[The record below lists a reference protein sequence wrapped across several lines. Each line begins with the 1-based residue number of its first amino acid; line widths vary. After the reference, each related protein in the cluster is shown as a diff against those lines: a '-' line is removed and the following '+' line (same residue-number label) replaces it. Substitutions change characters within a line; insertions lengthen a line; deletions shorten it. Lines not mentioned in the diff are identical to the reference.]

1 MSASGWLIAACAALS
16 AVMAAGL
23 AVFGLLN
30 FGSAEAAIALMAA
43 SLWLTWVL
51 AGGVAARRLRQRLQ
65 AHLQQLPGNW
75 QLHFVLFATLLALA
89 EEAITTTLTN
99 LAPAF
104 GSQVGVAYITASS
117 SYLEVVLYNSVIV
130 FVPMFIVWA
139 WLLRRYAF
147 SPNSVLLLFGITGV
161 LAEAIYGGAQALLA
175 APFWILVYGL
185 MVYLPAYTL
194 AQGRGARPPRSWH
207 YALAVLLPLAAA
219 AVMALLVLTLS
230 THLPHFGPDF
240 TK

>member
-1 MSASGWLIAACAALS
+1 MSASGWLIVTCAVLS

-51 AGGVAARRLRQRLQ
+51 AGGTAARRLRERLRMRLQ
-65 AHLQQLPGNW
+65 PSSNW
-75 QLHFVLFATLLALA
+75 PLHFVLFATLLALA

-99 LAPAF
+99 LVPAF
-104 GSQVGVAYITASS
+104 GSQVGVAFITASS

-147 SPNSVLLLFGITGV
+147 SPNAVLLLFGITGV

-219 AVMALLVLTLS
+219 AVMALLVLALS
-230 THLPHFGPDF
+230 PHLPHFGPDF

>member
-16 AVMAAGL
+16 AVMTVGL
-23 AVFGLLN
+23 ALFGLLN
-30 FGSAEAAIALMAA
+30 FGSAEAATALMAA

-51 AGGVAARRLRQRLQ
+51 AGGVAARRLRERLR
-65 AHLQQLPGNW
+65 ARLQQLPGNW

-117 SYLEVVLYNSVIV
+117 SYLEVVMYNSVIV
-130 FVPMFIVWA
+130 FVPMFILWA

-147 SPNSVLLLFGITGV
+147 SPNAALLLFGITGV

-185 MVYLPAYTL
+185 MMYLPAYTL
-194 AQGRGARPPRSWH
+194 AQGRAAQPRSWH
-207 YALAVLLPLAAA
+207 YALAVLLPLLAA
-219 AVMALLVLTLS
+219 AVMALVVLALS
-230 THLPHFGPDF
+230 PHLPHFGPDF